1 MSKSK
6 QIKVKD
12 KLMEEEEA
20 KCEELTKMDDSNTNK
35 KQKILNLTLLSIFIC
50 LCVCVEGGL
59 LCAWGGWWWD
69 FMEGNGIL

>member
-59 LCAWGGWWWD
+59 LCAWGG
-69 FMEGNGIL
+69 